1 MMHAFYLYRS
11 NQLFNQII
19 VFFFFQATVVDGGT
33 SAAPPIHMVKE
44 LESARAEVESL
55 RVELDCARAYSQ
67 DTTVTRDQM
76 VAARD
81 QLAFELDAE
90 RQRTT
95 GLQAE
100 LREAESV
107 MQELIEDKKKNQV
120 LRTKMKK

>member
-1 MMHAFYLYRS
+1 
-11 NQLFNQII
+11 
-19 VFFFFQATVVDGGT
+19 
-33 SAAPPIHMVKE
+33 MVKE
-44 LESARAEVESL
+44 LESARAEVGSL
-55 RVELDCARAYSQ
+55 KVELDCARAYSQ

-107 MQELIEDKKKNQV
+107 MQELIEDKKKISREFGTSANYGTAQCYQIRKICWR
-120 LRTKMKK
+120 LKNK

>member
-1 MMHAFYLYRS
+1 
-11 NQLFNQII
+11 
-19 VFFFFQATVVDGGT
+19 
-33 SAAPPIHMVKE
+33 MVKE
-44 LESARAEVESL
+44 LESARAKVEGWKG
-55 RVELDCARAYSQ
+55 ELDCAQAYSQ

-120 LRTKMKK
+120 LRTKMGKKVKLC